1 MNRIFSRV
9 LWAIVGVCLIIAGIF
24 CIGNPGAAL
33 STMSLFLGLAML
45 ISGIVDIVIF
55 AKGRGVMYGSGWF
68 LVDGILTVILSLFL
82 LFNQTFTTL
91 TLPFIFGMW
100 LLFSGITK
108 FVDSFELKRFGVR
121 GWGWF
126 TALGVILALAG
137 FLSFMDPVLSML
149 TLSMMLSFMLILQG
163 VSSILRA
170 VFSDRFFM

>member
-1 MNRIFSRV
+1 MNRIFSRF
-9 LWAIVGVCLIIAGIF
+9 LWAIAGVCLIIAGIF